1 MDLSHL
7 PQPAQRSI
15 AVRVHAAA
23 ERAIRD
29 GHPWVFESA
38 ISEQSHAGS
47 AGDIAV
53 IFDRKK
59 HFLAAGLYDP
69 ASPIRIRILQAG
81 SPARLDAAF
90 LAQRLQA
97 AAERRAALI
106 AAGCTGYRLV
116 YGEADGLPGLVMDRY
131 GDTLVMKLYTAA
143 WFAHLPAL
151 LAGLDAILP
160 HSSVVLR
167 LNRGL
172 QTALPPGLT
181 DGMALRGQISGDVAF
196 IENGLHF
203 AADVLHGHKTGFF
216 FDQRENRARV
226 RSLAQGCRVLDVFAY
241 SGGFSVYA
249 AAGGAMDVT
258 SLDISLPALQTA
270 QANMRLNQHLPA
282 VAACQHHILAAD
294 AFDAL
299 RQLGTAG
306 RRFDL
311 VVVDPP
317 SFAKKQDEVE
327 GALSAYRRL
336 AALALPLVE
345 RGGILMMASCS
356 SRITA
361 EQFFDCVQHSA
372 QRGGF
377 RLQELE
383 RSGHALDHPVHNDFP
398 EGSYLKCLFS
408 RVQ

>member
-1 MDLSHL
+1 MDFSRL
-7 PQPAQRSI
+7 PQPAARSI
-15 AVRVHAAA
+15 AVRLHAAA

-59 HFLAAGLYDP
+59 HFLAAGLLDP

-81 SPARLDAAF
+81 SPARIDAAF
-90 LAQRLQA
+90 FQARLQA
-97 AAERRAALI
+97 SADLRAPLV
-106 AAGCTGYRLV
+106 AAGNTGYRLV
-116 YGEADGLPGLVMDRY
+116 YGEADGLPGLVVDRY

-151 LAGLDAILP
+151 LAGLDAIQP
-160 HSSVVLR
+160 AGSIVLR

-172 QTALPPGLT
+172 QLSQGFGLT
-181 DGMALRGQISGDVAF
+181 DGMALRGQTSGEVTF
-196 IENGLHF
+196 IENGLRF
-203 AADVLHGHKTGFF
+203 AADVVHGHKTGFF
-216 FDQRENRARV
+216 FDQRENRSRV
-226 RSLAQGCRVLDVFAY
+226 RDLAQGCRVLDVFAY

-249 AAGGAMDVT
+249 AAGGATEVT
-258 SLDISLPALQTA
+258 SLDVSLPALETA

-282 VAACQHHILAAD
+282 VAACRHQILAAD

-299 RQLGTAG
+299 RQMGAAG

-327 GALSAYRRL
+327 GALAAYRRL
-336 AALALPLVE
+336 ATLALPLVE
-345 RGGILMMASCS
+345 RGGVLVMASCS
-356 SRITA
+356 SRIA
-361 EQFFDCVQHSA
+361 PDSFFECVQQSA

-377 RLQELE
+377 RLQEIG
-383 RSGHALDHPVHNDFP
+383 RSGHALDHPARTAFP
-398 EGSYLKCLFS
+398 EGNYLKCLFS
-408 RVQ
+408 RVS